1 MFSNEAE
8 SHYLQDLKLFNG
20 KLQSLIHDEAVPY
33 LESPIGSKSKHFKQQ
48 ILMLSESI
56 DKTITQIAELHSI
69 NDLVLRNYFNRIA
82 N

>member
-8 SHYLQDLKLFNG
+8 NNYLQDLKLFNG
-20 KLQSLIHDEAVPY
+20 KLQNLINDEVGI
-33 LESPIGSKSKHFKQQ
+33 LQIKNFKQQ

-56 DKTITQIAELHSI
+56 DKTVTQIAELHSI
-69 NDLVLRNYFNRIA
+69 NDMILRDYFNTVA